1 MAPTTGSPSNRILA
15 LGTKN
20 MDELI
25 RDIDQ
30 GILVTSWLGGNSDG
44 ATGDFSL
51 GVRGH
56 LIEDGAIGAPVS
68 EMNVT
73 GNLLSMFSDLRA
85 LGNDPWRYS
94 PSKVPTLVFE
104 NVSFSGV

>member
-1 MAPTTGSPSNRILA
+1 
-15 LGTKN
+15 
-20 MDELI
+20 
-25 RDIDQ
+25 
-30 GILVTSWLGGNSDG
+30 
-44 ATGDFSL
+44 
-51 GVRGH
+51 

-85 LGNDPWRYS
+85 SGNDPWRYS